1 MCHNIKTWI
10 WAAAA
15 GPETADIGT
24 DDTFVF
30 KILAKIAHSCT
41 QLYTYNIQYVQTAV
55 DMLRNGGQGVRG
67 PRASLQLVSQMNIT
81 ELFTKSEVT
90 CFTFTVRE
98 HPSMTPSL

>member
-41 QLYTYNIQYVQTAV
+41 QLYTYNYTICT
-55 DMLRNGGQGVRG
+55 DGSG
-67 PRASLQLVSQMNIT
+67 
-81 ELFTKSEVT
+81 
-90 CFTFTVRE
+90 
-98 HPSMTPSL
+98 

>member
-15 GPETADIGT
+15 GPKTADIGT

-30 KILAKIAHSCT
+30 KILAEIAHSCT

-55 DMLRNGGQGVRG
+55 DMLRNGGQGG
-67 PRASLQLVSQMNIT
+67 GQGAMGQLAACQSN
-81 ELFTKSEVT
+81 EYN
-90 CFTFTVRE
+90 
-98 HPSMTPSL
+98 

>member
-41 QLYTYNIQYVQTAV
+41 QLYTYNYTICTDGSGYVT
-55 DMLRNGGQGVRG
+55 
-67 PRASLQLVSQMNIT
+67 
-81 ELFTKSEVT
+81 
-90 CFTFTVRE
+90 
-98 HPSMTPSL
+98 